1 MKLIQPSF
9 EILDQES
16 GLKGIY
22 KAIEYPGRI
31 CYGSTDKITENS
43 AEEFVHKLEKA
54 NHGAPM
60 EHGAVYLQI
69 TRNVDMDEWLSP
81 SSEYSKYDELLEFY
95 SNNRYSKVNTVI
107 CKDLKEITNI
117 QKLKNEYV

>member
-9 EILDQES
+9 EILDQEP
-16 GLKGIY
+16 GLKGVY

-31 CYGSTDKITENS
+31 CYGSTDKITEDS

-60 EHGAVYLQI
+60 EHGAVYLHL
-69 TRNVDMDEWLSP
+69 T
-81 SSEYSKYDELLEFY
+81 
-95 SNNRYSKVNTVI
+95 
-107 CKDLKEITNI
+107 
-117 QKLKNEYV
+117 